1 MTPEGAF
8 LYIGVQFCL
17 SPAAVVFAFV
27 RVVLVLF
34 DLRARLCVL
43 RVCVCRAPHWGR

>member
-27 RVVLVLF
+27 RVVLF